1 MIARAHKIELTPNAR
16 VYAQLVVMQIL
27 LAKIAPGNHWAI
39 KLRDLLA
46 EHPAVPLVQDG
57 LPGRLENPADL
68 GLAVGSSHVGSI
80 YPLGTSY
87 FSSQHLAGHNPLLT
101 ASM

>member
-1 MIARAHKIELTPNAR
+1 MDAIERIEISVRAALSN
-16 VYAQLVVMQIL
+16 V
-27 LAKIAPGNHWAI
+27 IAPRPGAHWYMSKAPFN
-39 KLRDLLA
+39 RAFD
-46 EHPAVPLVQDG
+46 HTSRRPARQDG

-87 FSSQHLAGHNPLLT
+87 VSSQHLAGHNPLVT